1 MNILFVCTGNTCR
14 SPAAEGIFK
23 FLIKDDDKLKN
34 IKAESAGLTAEIGAA
49 ASVNSVKVCMEDYGI
64 DISSHKSRQLTE
76 NIIENTDLFVCMTM
90 GHAQALMGFGVPKNK
105 IYVLDVSDPYGGNI
119 GIYRQCCRQI
129 YEKLQKLAELIRRK
143 YPDGI

>member
-34 IKAESAGLTAEIGAA
+34 IKAESAGLMAEIGAG

-76 NIIENTDLFVCMTM
+76 NIIENAF
-90 GHAQALMGFGVPKNK
+90 PNK
-105 IYVLDVSDPYGGNI
+105 IPITIN
-119 GIYRQCCRQI
+119 
-129 YEKLQKLAELIRRK
+129 LITS
-143 YPDGI
+143 IIIAFL